1 MCSINCLYHRC
12 SRNISHQKR
21 IGSKATR
28 ITGAA
33 VKQSQSNGAG
43 ACHVLLSSDMLAH
56 VSNSQFTQ
64 EAAQCQQQCTWCPK
78 HAPTYRGVHAQQAPE
93 GCRCMCIRVVTASSN
108 PGPIALQAAVLG
120 RRLPQHNQ
128 IAATTHDRRG
138 PREQLHILVP
148 CSTLPSTAKL
158 CCCTSPCHGVLL
170 YVTVPPRRGDLAA
183 TCAPEC
189 LELYM
194 PTAAGSEIKNQ
205 R

>member
-1 MCSINCLYHRC
+1 MVQGPVTSFCQVTCSHMSVTVISPRRQ
-12 SRNISHQKR
+12 RN
-21 IGSKATR
+21 A
-28 ITGAA
+28 
-33 VKQSQSNGAG
+33 
-43 ACHVLLSSDMLAH
+43 
-56 VSNSQFTQ
+56 SNSAPGVKSMLLPTGVCTHSKRLK
-64 EAAQCQQQCTWCPK
+64 AADACAYASLQP
-78 HAPTYRGVHAQQAPE
+78 
-93 GCRCMCIRVVTASSN
+93 SSN
-108 PGPIALQAAVLG
+108 PGPIALQATVLG

-158 CCCTSPCHGVLL
+158 CCCTLPCHGVLL

-183 TCAPEC
+183 TCAPKC
-189 LELYM
+189 HELYM